1 MRKNMKLRELRQQLK
16 MVLAELAEEI
26 VTTVRSISSWENGDT
41 DMLLGTAIQLT
52 MFFEVSLDVL
62 ASKM

>member
-1 MRKNMKLRELRQQLK
+1 MKLRELRQQLK